1 MDVNKLLSQMAL
13 ELSGLGTHED
23 SVETVTQYARIA
35 VDADDAGIMLVHA
48 RNRVETPAG
57 TSKDVDSAHQLQAK
71 LGEGPCLDAAE
82 GGDKLHTVRNIRED
96 NRWPK
101 WGPAAADLGYM
112 STVGISLEAGSRH
125 IGSLNIYWRRPD
137 AFNDDDVETTVLLA
151 GHASVALAASDMR
164 KNLEQALDSRTT
176 IGQAEGILMQAFDI
190 DATQAFA
197 YMRRLSQD
205 QNVKLVQVA
214 ETIIENRAEVGRDP
228 SP

>member
-1 MDVNKLLSQMAL
+1 VDLNKLLSQMAL
-13 ELSGLGTHED
+13 ELSNLNRHEE

-57 TSKDVDSAHQLQAK
+57 TSKDVDSAHQLQAE

-82 GGDKLHTVRNIRED
+82 GGDKLHTVPNIRED
-96 NRWPK
+96 ERWPK

-112 STVGISLEAGSRH
+112 STVGISLEAGSRR
-125 IGSLNIYWRRPD
+125 IGSLNIYWREPN

-151 GHASVALAASDMR
+151 GHASVALAAADMR

-190 DATQAFA
+190 DAAQAFA

-205 QNVKLVQVA
+205 QNVKLAQIA
-214 ETIIENRAEVGRDP
+214 ETIIENRVEIGRDP